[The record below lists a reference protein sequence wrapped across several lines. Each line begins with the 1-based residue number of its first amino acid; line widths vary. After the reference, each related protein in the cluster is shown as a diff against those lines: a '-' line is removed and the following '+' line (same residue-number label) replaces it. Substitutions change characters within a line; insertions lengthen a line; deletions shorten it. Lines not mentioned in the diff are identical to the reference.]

1 MGQPQVVI
9 VAFQIHKGQQ
19 QGFLDGLPQDAG
31 HFIPVHLHEGG
42 VHLNLVHS
50 RDTTILLSDSSR
62 RSAERIQYTIS
73 SRVL

>member
-1 MGQPQVVI
+1 M
-9 VAFQIHKGQQ
+9 
-19 QGFLDGLPQDAG
+19 PQDAG